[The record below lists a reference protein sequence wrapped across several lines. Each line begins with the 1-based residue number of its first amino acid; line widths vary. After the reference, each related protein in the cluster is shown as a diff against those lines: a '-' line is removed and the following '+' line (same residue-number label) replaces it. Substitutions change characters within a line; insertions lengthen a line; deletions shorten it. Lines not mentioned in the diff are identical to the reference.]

1 METGTRRLTVRI
13 RSEGLIR
20 VSYLVAVLVVALCI
34 RLLPYALSPMP
45 YNIDGLSEVRV
56 TQDIM
61 ATGGI
66 EFVAGTSQDET
77 YVTDMPISGLFV
89 AFVSSSLDVG
99 ATMAILLIE
108 AIIGAVAIAVIS
120 LAISRHL
127 PNPRSSFA
135 SAIVLALLGSLAF
148 SAGCTWKETLGI
160 FLLGVVLVS
169 CLRRDER
176 RYRMLLLSSLVLLV
190 FTHHHAAVVTF
201 VVVTFAFLI
210 SAYNHAKRREHWLM
224 VYADL
229 ATSSIAWIVAVLY
242 YSHVSLP
249 YLDYLSPQTSLYL
262 YAAVAFLVL
271 LVGLRASR
279 RMYVVS
285 QLPLGVIVPLLGVS
299 FLFYNFYDPIFP
311 GIPAPSLSIAIPFL
325 AYLILVVPAWYG
337 SELLLGRNGPS
348 KDLLL
353 AMLLGPVSLILFA
366 FLRSNDST
374 SYLIV
379 YRTFDFLIIPFALLV
394 GAGFAY
400 LVKGRERL
408 GVLAGISLV
417 VICASTLPVAYQTEE
432 LFGVQNHT
440 FEYEYDAVQWFS
452 VNGIDNYT
460 SDQRLGETGW
470 RLFDI
475 DFQRGLP
482 YDLREGIPLDEGSF
496 YVLEESWSTDGAQ
509 EFPFGVVVVDAET
522 VSSVLGSSSV
532 VYVGGPAEDQFVCFA
547 A

>member
-1 METGTRRLTVRI
+1 LWAP
-13 RSEGLIR
+13 L
-20 VSYLVAVLVVALCI
+20 
-34 RLLPYALSPMP
+34 P
-45 YNIDGLSEVRV
+45 YNIDGLSELR
-56 TQDIM
+56 
-61 ATGGI
+61 
-66 EFVAGTSQDET
+66 VAGDIVSEGSLTFHDGSSNSQE
-77 YVTDMPISGLFV
+77 YITDMPVLGLLIAFLSSSIGIDTMAAALWLTAAFGAVTVLVICLFV
-89 AFVSSSLDVG
+89 FKLLPDRRLTVASSMV
-99 ATMAILLIE
+99 M
-108 AIIGAVAIAVIS
+108 
-120 LAISRHL
+120 
-127 PNPRSSFA
+127 
-135 SAIVLALLGSLAF
+135 ALLGSFAF

-160 FLLGVVLVS
+160 FLLGVVLLSYLPRNEV
-169 CLRRDER
+169 
-176 RYRMLLLSSLVLLV
+176 RYRILLLASLVLLV
-190 FTHHHAAVVTF
+190 FTHHHSAVVTY
-201 VVVTFAFLI
+201 VLVTLGFLI
-210 SAYNHAKRREHWLM
+210 GAYNHWRARDYRPILW
-224 VYADL
+224 ADL
-229 ATSSIAWIVAVLY
+229 GTLATIWTVAILY

-249 YLDYLSPQTSLYL
+249 YLDYLSPSSDLYL
-262 YAAVAFLVL
+262 YLAVAFLVL
-271 LVGLRASR
+271 LIGLRMSR
-279 RMYVVS
+279 RMYLVS
-285 QLPLGVIVPLLGVS
+285 KYPFGVIVPAIGVS
-299 FLFYNFYDPIFP
+299 FLLYNFYDPIFP
-311 GIPAPSLSIAIPFL
+311 GIPAPSLSVTVPFIA
-325 AYLILVVPAWYG
+325 YVMLVIPAWYG
-337 SELLLGRNGPS
+337 SELLLGPRSPS

-379 YRTFDFLIIPFALLV
+379 YRTFDFLMIPFAVLV

-408 GVLAGISLV
+408 GILAGISLV
-417 VICASTLPVAYQTEE
+417 VICASTLPVAYQTQE

-452 VNGIDNYT
+452 VNGVDNYT

-509 EFPFGVVVVDAET
+509 EFPFGVVVVDGET